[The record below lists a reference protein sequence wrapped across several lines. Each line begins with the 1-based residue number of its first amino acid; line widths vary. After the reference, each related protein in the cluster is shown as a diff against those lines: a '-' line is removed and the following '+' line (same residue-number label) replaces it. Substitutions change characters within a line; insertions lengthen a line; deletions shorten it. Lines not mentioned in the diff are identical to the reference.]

1 MPTNLFTNAVALVA
15 LLSSSSSALPQAPNT
30 QPSANLCGND
40 DRVVLQG
47 TPWLVANSMYGAA
60 DMVGTSCTY
69 FDHVEMDAGGKEE
82 VVWRSEVHIQD
93 VEGT

>member
-1 MPTNLFTNAVALVA
+1 MPAKLSHPLALVA
-15 LLSSSSSALPQAPNT
+15 LLSSAALARPQANT

-40 DRVVLQG
+40 QNVVIQG

-69 FDHVEMDAGGKEE
+69 FDHVETEAGGNE
-82 VVWRSEVHIQD
+82 VVMWSSTVDIQD